1 MSLLSCLVKVP
12 FTFHLIIN
20 IDTKLLLWLEFVAC
34 AGGRMIVLDD
44 DVSHHGSK
52 IMFPPHSEVK
62 FEYRE
67 VKKAM
72 IV

>member
-1 MSLLSCLVKVP
+1 
-12 FTFHLIIN
+12 
-20 IDTKLLLWLEFVAC
+20 
-34 AGGRMIVLDD
+34 MIVLDD

-67 VKKAM
+67 VKKSM